1 MATSLSSALI
11 IQHLCTLG
19 LDTASDGRIGPVQG
33 NNEQTDRWR
42 QGTSSGQAN
51 RAYKR
56 VRTIGAGATDSYN
69 TLAAGSL
76 TDLDN
81 QVIDLDELKGFSLRC
96 TSGEIQLTASAGTPL
111 PFFAAAADG
120 IKLEAGHALALS
132 FGAAGLDVTTNSL
145 FEITE
150 TSGASS
156 ATYELVFHGAN

>member
-1 MATSLSSALI
+1 MNARANSPAALDVVAVGAHPDDVEI
-11 IQHLCTLG
+11 SCGGPLAG
-19 LDTASDGRIGPVQG
+19 LVAQG
-33 NNEQTDRWR
+33 
-42 QGTSSGQAN
+42 
-51 RAYKR
+51 YR
-56 VRTIGAGATDSYN
+56 VGI
-69 TLAAGSL
+69 
-76 TDLDN
+76 
-81 QVIDLDELKGFSLRC
+81 IDLGELKGFSLRC